1 MPSDD
6 EMPLG
11 IEAGIIADLFDLG
24 ELSEEE
30 QEDGEEDGEEDA
42 ATVPASAASSFYSAA
57 REVRN
62 LEVPVCWVIISV
74 RYLHSVLTAICLSS
88 WK

>member
-6 EMPLG
+6 DLPLG
-11 IEAGIIADLFDLG
+11 IEAGINADLFDLG

-30 QEDGEEDGEEDA
+30 QEDGEEDA
-42 ATVPASAASSFYSAA
+42 ATVPASAASSFYSAV

-62 LEVPVCWVIISV
+62 Y
-74 RYLHSVLTAICLSS
+74 RYLVVRLHFL
-88 WK
+88 

>member
-11 IEAGIIADLFDLG
+11 IEAGINADLFDLG

-30 QEDGEEDGEEDA
+30 QEDGEEDA
-42 ATVPASAASSFYSAA
+42 ATVPASAASSFYSAV

-62 LEVPVCWVIISV
+62 L
-74 RYLHSVLTAICLSS
+74 
-88 WK
+88 